1 MGDLNSRCINTSKLG
16 LKELR
21 LIYEREEIRN
31 STIESKTAGLFGF
44 SSLLV
49 ALLIFTLNS
58 LLSGPGN
65 IPYVLLVII
74 EAINIIGIIAIF
86 LCLLSLLNILKI
98 REFFTPF
105 AFDPN
110 DIELLLS
117 KSEDDLTEFITEDY
131 RISVSQTYCVNEKK
145 ADLLEESLR
154 MLTIGVYL
162 SLIPL
167 IFFLILKLW
176 M

>member
-1 MGDLNSRCINTSKLG
+1 MGDLNSRCINASNLG
-16 LKELR
+16 LHELR
-21 LIYEREEIRN
+21 LIYEREELRN

-58 LLSGPGN
+58 LLSDSGT
-65 IPYVLLVII
+65 IPYFVIVII
-74 EAINIIGIIAIF
+74 EALNIIGIIAIF
-86 LCLLSLLNILKI
+86 LCLLSLLKILKI
-98 REFFTPF
+98 REFITPF

-110 DIELLLS
+110 DIEVLLS
-117 KSEDDLTEFITEDY
+117 KSEEDLTNFITEDY
-131 RISVSQTYCVNEKK
+131 RISVSHTYCVNEKK
-145 ADLLEESLR
+145 ADLLEKSLR

-176 M
+176 T